1 MDEIIHVIV
10 ENFLVPAIILVAGTV
25 MVLLQRAADKAVK
38 YLQLKGAIANVQA
51 EAEIRKK
58 ITDTIAIHV
67 KAAVANTMDIAM
79 QMKENGKLSEEQ
91 IKELNDRVHSLVMNS
106 LPPSLL
112 QEGNVILETIGGKE
126 VLMSIVDNLM
136 EQYVYEYKH
145 TLTTEKKTAKKKTAD
160 K

>member
-1 MDEIIHVIV
+1 MQEIVHVIV
-10 ENFLVPAIILVAGTV
+10 ENLLIPAIILIAGTV
-25 MVLLQRAADKAVK
+25 MVLLQRATDKVVK

-51 EAEIRKK
+51 ETEIRKK

-67 KAAVANTMDIAM
+67 KAAVANTMDIALK
-79 QMKENGKLSEEQ
+79 MKENGKLSEEQ
-91 IKELNDRVHSLVMNS
+91 IKELNDHVHALVMNS

-145 TLTTEKKTAKKKTAD
+145 GISTEKKTSEEK
-160 K
+160 

>member
-1 MDEIIHVIV
+1 MQEIVHVIV
-10 ENFLVPAIILVAGTV
+10 ENLLIPAIILVAGTV
-25 MVLLQRAADKAVK
+25 MVLLQRATDKVVK

-51 EAEIRKK
+51 ETEIRKK

-145 TLTTEKKTAKKKTAD
+145 GITTEKKTTEEK
-160 K
+160 